1 MMPLDPMFGDSY
13 IAILIYTDQLV
24 TSLESKKTKHKAD
37 LALEELLQLCNEC
50 EDKIEH

>member
-1 MMPLDPMFGDSY
+1 MFGDSY